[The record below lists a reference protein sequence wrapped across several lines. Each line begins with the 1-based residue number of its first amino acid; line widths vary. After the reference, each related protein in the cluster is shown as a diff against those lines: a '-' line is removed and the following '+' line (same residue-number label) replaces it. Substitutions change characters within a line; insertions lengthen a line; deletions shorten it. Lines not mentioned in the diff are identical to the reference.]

1 MFIIKEVLW
10 KEIKSKHHNIA
21 VHTFVRSLHYNIFF
35 ICLFQQRLIFQIEYM
50 ETSCQ
55 LLQLQE
61 DISSLI
67 KERECIDQR
76 IKEKQFEEKQLQR
89 SNLRFLKIVSKTKS
103 SHNYSPEKQGIKP
116 TTPIKPSVKTTSEP
130 GLKFEV

>member
-1 MFIIKEVLW
+1 MLNVFAIIFSAYVYSRMDSYFKL
-10 KEIKSKHHNIA
+10 K
-21 VHTFVRSLHYNIFF
+21 
-35 ICLFQQRLIFQIEYM
+35 YM

-76 IKEKQFEEKQLQR
+76 IKEKQFEEKQ
-89 SNLRFLKIVSKTKS
+89 FAKVKS
-103 SHNYSPEKQGIKP
+103 LLLENSQQN
-116 TTPIKPSVKTTSEP
+116 
-130 GLKFEV
+130 

>member
-1 MFIIKEVLW
+1 MDSY
-10 KEIKSKHHNIA
+10 SK
-21 VHTFVRSLHYNIFF
+21 LK
-35 ICLFQQRLIFQIEYM
+35 YM

-67 KERECIDQR
+67 KEREHIDQR

-89 SNLRFLKIVSKTKS
+89 SNLCFLKIVSKTKS
-103 SHNYSPEKQGIKP
+103 SHNYSPEK
-116 TTPIKPSVKTTSEP
+116 
-130 GLKFEV
+130 